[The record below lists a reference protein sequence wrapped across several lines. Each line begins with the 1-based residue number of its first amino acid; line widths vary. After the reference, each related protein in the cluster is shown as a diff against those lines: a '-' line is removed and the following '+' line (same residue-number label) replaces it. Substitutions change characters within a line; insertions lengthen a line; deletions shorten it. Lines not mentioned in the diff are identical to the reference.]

1 MSPIRAI
8 LQLFLAK
15 NHHVITEKLASSY
28 PVRRAAQ
35 LVAHFYFRLEGIV
48 LVCCTWYAQFLDSLL
63 TLSLSI
69 TGAVKRGASRAIEE
83 QSKQSQWTNQGASGS
98 GFGSSFRRHLKE
110 EMEDFK
116 RRKT

>member
-1 MSPIRAI
+1 MGICLIKGRMSPIRAI

-35 LVAHFYFRLEGIV
+35 LVAHFYFRLEGA
-48 LVCCTWYAQFLDSLL
+48 L
-63 TLSLSI
+63 
-69 TGAVKRGASRAIEE
+69 KRGASRAIEE
-83 QSKQSQWTNQGASGS
+83 QSKHSQESNQSSNNANDSGS

-116 RRKT
+116 RR